1 MFDAVPSPNDM
12 RPLYDRIAS
21 ALRGEILSGRIQ
33 PGDRLPPIAALAA
46 TYSVAP
52 VTVRQALKVLSDAKL
67 VQSRRGS
74 GTYAMAVPPRRA
86 FPAFDVGW
94 PQLTTLIQ
102 NHRGRILEASD
113 EMPDLRPDDGE
124 PAPSYRRMLRVHTD
138 DDGEPYAVAEIFVD
152 RRYYDLSPKRFNREM
167 VLSLLEEMAGTDLP
181 EMRQTFTLAVAD
193 ARIAEHLGLHAG
205 DPVGRLR
212 RVLLHKNGEVVYY
225 AITLSRADRIAY
237 QWVLRRPEVPT
248 STAKSTPKKSRDRK
262 SPDRK
267 SSPRRTI
274 RRS

>member
-1 MFDAVPSPNDM
+1 MLDATPSPNDT

-21 ALRGEILSGRIQ
+21 ALRGDILSGRIQ
-33 PGDRLPPIAALAA
+33 PGERLPPIAALAT

-67 VQSRRGS
+67 VQSKRGS
-74 GTYAMAVPPRRA
+74 GTYAMAVPPRRP

-102 NHRGRILEASD
+102 DHRGRILEASD

-124 PAPSYRRMLRVHTD
+124 PAPAYRRMLRVHTD
-138 DDGEPYAVAEIFVD
+138 EDGEPYAVAEIFVD
-152 RRYYDLSPKRFNREM
+152 RRLYDLSPKRFNREM
-167 VLSLLEEMAGTDLP
+167 VLSLLEELAGPELP

-193 ARIAEHLGLHAG
+193 SRIAEHLDIRPG
-205 DPVGRLR
+205 DTVGRLR

-237 QWVLRRPEVPT
+237 HWVLRRPDAATGAEAPIE
-248 STAKSTPKKSRDRK
+248 
-262 SPDRK
+262 K
-267 SSPRRTI
+267 SSRKNPSSRRAS
-274 RRS
+274 RR